1 MYTKEN
7 VSNKEYSI
15 HKMVSEKISNI
26 STPKIYEYNEFTK
39 TLKMEKIPEMS
50 ISDMYGDNS
59 DDVPSYIFDEIRK
72 IIIELKENN
81 INYPDIT
88 GYNFIEYKDKI
99 YIIDFGDANL
109 IEDENETSSETSSF
123 ISPFVNDFI
132 NGLNQWNPD
141 FR

>member
-1 MYTKEN
+1 MIFLGLG
-7 VSNKEYSI
+7 SNLQSDFGDRYK
-15 HKMVSEKISNI
+15 NI
-26 STPKIYEYNEFTK
+26 DLAINY
-39 TLKMEKIPEMS
+39 L
-50 ISDMYGDNS
+50 
-59 DDVPSYIFDEIRK
+59 R
-72 IIIELKENN
+72 ENN

-109 IEDENETSSETSSF
+109 IEDENETS
-123 ISPFVNDFI
+123 PFVNDFI

>member
-1 MYTKEN
+1 MYTKKD
-7 VSNKEYSI
+7 VSNKEYTI
-15 HKMVSEKISNI
+15 HKMVSEKISDI
-26 STPKIYEYNEFTK
+26 STPKIYEYNESTK

-72 IIIELKENN
+72 IIIKLNENN

-88 GYNFIEYKDKI
+88 GYNFIECKGKI

-109 IEDENETSSETSSF
+109 IKDKNETESF
-123 ISPFVNDFI
+123 TSPFVNEFI

>member
-39 TLKMEKIPEMS
+39 TLKMEEIPEMS

-72 IIIELKENN
+72 IIIKLKENN

-109 IEDENETSSETSSF
+109 IEDENETSSF

>member
-1 MYTKEN
+1 MYIKKN
-7 VSNKEYSI
+7 VSKQEYSI
-15 HKMVSEKISNI
+15 HKMVSEKINCI
-26 STPKIYEYNEFTK
+26 PTPKIYEYDEITK
-39 TLKMEKIPEMS
+39 TLKMEKIPQMS
-50 ISDMYGDNS
+50 ISDMYGEKS

-72 IIIELKENN
+72 IIIKLNENN

-88 GYNFIEYKDKI
+88 GYNFIEYENKI
-99 YIIDFGDANL
+99 YIIDFGDANI
-109 IEDENETSSETSSF
+109 IEDKNQTISETSSI

>member
-1 MYTKEN
+1 MYTKKN
-7 VSNKEYSI
+7 VSNKEYII
-15 HKMVSEKISNI
+15 HKMVSEKISDI
-26 STPKIYEYNEFTK
+26 STPKIYEYNESTK

-59 DDVPSYIFDEIRK
+59 DDVPSYIFDEIRR
-72 IIIELKENN
+72 IIIKLNENN

-88 GYNFIEYKDKI
+88 GYNFIECKGKI

-109 IEDENETSSETSSF
+109 IKDENETENFT
-123 ISPFVNDFI
+123 SPFVNEFI

-141 FR
+141 FK

>member
-7 VSNKEYSI
+7 VSNKEYII
-15 HKMVSEKISNI
+15 HKMVSEKISDI
-26 STPKIYEYNEFTK
+26 STPKIYEYNESTK
-39 TLKMEKIPEMS
+39 TLKMEEIPEMS
-50 ISDMYGDNS
+50 ISDMYGDNP

-72 IIIELKENN
+72 IIIKLYENN

-88 GYNFIEYKDKI
+88 GYNFIECKDKI

-109 IEDENETSSETSSF
+109 IKDETTSF